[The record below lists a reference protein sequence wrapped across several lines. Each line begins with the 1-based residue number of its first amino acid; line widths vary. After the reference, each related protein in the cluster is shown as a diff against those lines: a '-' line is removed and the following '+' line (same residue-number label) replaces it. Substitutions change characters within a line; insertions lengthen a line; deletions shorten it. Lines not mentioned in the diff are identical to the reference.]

1 MPQRRILFVDD
12 DEGARE
18 VLGDFLVA
26 EGYLIETARDGRE
39 ALLRLVTFPADLV
52 VTDLEMPGMNGLDLG
67 RSLRRERPWC
77 PVLLVTGHENRDLE
91 IRAMGFE
98 CLKKPLDLA
107 ELAETLARLSATAGQ
122 RSHRGHPLSSD
133 LT

>member
-1 MPQRRILFVDD
+1 MRQSRILFVDD

-18 VLGDFLVA
+18 VLGDFLAA
-26 EGYLIETARDGRE
+26 EGYLIETARDGRD

-52 VTDLEMPGMNGLDLG
+52 VTDLEMPEMNGLDLG
-67 RSLRRERPWC
+67 RSLRSDRPWC
-77 PVLLVTGHENRDLE
+77 PVLLVTGHENRDRE

-107 ELAETLARLSATAGQ
+107 QFVQVIARLSGSAA
-122 RSHRGHPLSSD
+122 RRLDHGHPLSSD
-133 LT
+133 AT